1 MLNTLVIKFFKLCF
15 IFKNTVTWL
24 QEKVILPM
32 PLQFQYI
39 SSSPYHIY
47 KVFPFLLF
55 SGFGSIKD
63 QVDWFDHGV
72 MSLKEIWKAFLTY
85 GTVPVSLWTSLPSL
99 KTSSCSF
106 PLPPVRSW
114 LFRPCLHFAVM
125 IYSAD
130 HESRSLVL
138 YCPAFKLNCFF
149 FSSLFC
155 PTSISGISATPNLEE
170 LDV

>member
-1 MLNTLVIKFFKLCF
+1 MTSRKSNSTHALTVSVHILLTLPYLQGLSFSIIFWFWFYKGSSKL
-15 IFKNTVTWL
+15 IWSWSHEPK
-24 QEKVILPM
+24 
-32 PLQFQYI
+32 
-39 SSSPYHIY
+39 
-47 KVFPFLLF
+47 
-55 SGFGSIKD
+55 
-63 QVDWFDHGV
+63 
-72 MSLKEIWKAFLTY
+72 KEIWKAFLTY
-85 GTVPVSLWTSLPSL
+85 GTVPVSLWTSFPSL

-149 FSSLFC
+149 FSSFFC
-155 PTSISGISATPNLEE
+155 PTSISVISATPNLEE